1 MKMCSNCCV
10 TTVFFKKH
18 WFFHT
23 SGTTMSKRLQSKKEK
38 PISLEDFDFDDS
50 DGKVTTV
57 MEA

>member
-1 MKMCSNCCV
+1 
-10 TTVFFKKH
+10 
-18 WFFHT
+18 
-23 SGTTMSKRLQSKKEK
+23 MSKRLQSKKEK